1 MTLFLLH
8 GGEHVVAHVWPS
20 VVVEV
25 YNVYNDTRCLTEV
38 GGVFRVIEPFGLEDA
53 VTLSAMM
60 LSVGLWSSVILIAAW
75 IWLSL
80 AM

>member
-1 MTLFLLH
+1 MALFLLH
-8 GGEHVVAHVWPS
+8 GGEHVVAHMWLS

-53 VTLSAMM
+53 VTLSAM
-60 LSVGLWSSVILIAAW
+60 A
-75 IWLSL
+75 
-80 AM
+80 